1 MVDTVPENMKAVEIR
16 DVGKNNTMA
25 VVERPVPQPQSGE
38 LLVQVAATS
47 VTRLDLFQRLGAYP
61 VPPGASDILGLDI
74 AGSVVALGP
83 NVRGWSVGDVVCALV
98 TGGGYA
104 EYCTAAADVCLP
116 VPKGLDM
123 GEAAALPEPF
133 FTVWRNVIERVGLK
147 SGETLL
153 VHGGSSGIG
162 TTAIQLGANLGNR
175 VFATAGNEQ
184 KCKVCE
190 ELGAERAFNY
200 KEIDFVAAAREAA
213 PAGVDVILDMVG
225 QQYFQRNLELLNV
238 EGRLVVIAFMS
249 GFKSEINLATLM
261 TKRLTLTGS
270 TLRAR
275 SVEQKGKVVDAVKTH
290 VWPLIEGGRVRPVV
304 CEQFPL
310 GEAAAA
316 HRFMEASTHVGKLL
330 LECS

>member
-1 MVDTVPENMKAVEIR
+1 M
-16 DVGKNNTMA
+16 
-25 VVERPVPQPQSGE
+25 
-38 LLVQVAATS
+38 
-47 VTRLDLFQRLGAYP
+47 
-61 VPPGASDILGLDI
+61 
-74 AGSVVALGP
+74 
-83 NVRGWSVGDVVCALV
+83 
-98 TGGGYA
+98 
-104 EYCTAAADVCLP
+104 
-116 VPKGLDM
+116 
-123 GEAAALPEPF
+123 
-133 FTVWRNVIERVGLK
+133 
-147 SGETLL
+147 
-153 VHGGSSGIG
+153 
-162 TTAIQLGANLGNR
+162 
-175 VFATAGNEQ
+175 
-184 KCKVCE
+184 
-190 ELGAERAFNY
+190 
-200 KEIDFVAAAREAA
+200 AAAREAA

-310 GEAAAA
+310 GEAAEA

-330 LECS
+330 LVCS